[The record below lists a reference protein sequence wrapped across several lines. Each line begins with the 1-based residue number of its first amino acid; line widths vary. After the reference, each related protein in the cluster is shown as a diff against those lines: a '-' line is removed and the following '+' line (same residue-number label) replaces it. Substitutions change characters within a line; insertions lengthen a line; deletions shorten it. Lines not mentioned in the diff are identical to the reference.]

1 LQCTSA
7 WATRSVVSDTP
18 AATEL
23 LRALATVLGTLGARW
38 YVFGAQAV
46 LVWGR
51 PRLTGD
57 VDVTIFLDPEQ
68 PDPFVA
74 AMTELGFELRVADVD
89 DFVARTRVFP
99 FTHTASGLA
108 LDVVLGGPGLE
119 EEFLRTAR
127 PVDVGGVTV
136 PVIGPAELIV
146 TKVLAG
152 RPKDLDDVRGILLA
166 QGESLDLPRVR
177 RLLRALEAAL
187 DQSDLLPCFE
197 DQLRA
202 ARAAR

>member
-1 LQCTSA
+1 M
-7 WATRSVVSDTP
+7 SDTP
-18 AATEL
+18 VTTEL
-23 LRALATVLGTLGARW
+23 LRALAAVLGVFGARW

-57 VDVTIFLDPEQ
+57 VDVTMFLDPEE
-68 PDPFVA
+68 PEAFVT
-74 AMTELGFELRVADVD
+74 AMTQAGFDLRITNVH

-99 FTHTASGLA
+99 FTHAASGFA

-127 PVDVGGVTV
+127 RVDLGGVTV
-136 PVIGPAELIV
+136 PVIGPEELIV
-146 TKVLAG
+146 TKILAG
-152 RPKDLDDVRGILLA
+152 RSKDVDDVRGILAA
-166 QGESLDLPRVR
+166 QGERLDLQRIR
-177 RLLRALEAAL
+177 TLLRALEAAI

-197 DQLRA
+197 EQVRA
-202 ARAAR
+202 VRAGR

>member
-1 LQCTSA
+1 
-7 WATRSVVSDTP
+7 VSDTL
-18 AATEL
+18 ATTEL
-23 LRALATVLGTLGARW
+23 LQALGGVLGALGARW

-57 VDVTIFLDPEQ
+57 VDVTMFLDPET
-68 PDPFVA
+68 PDAFVA
-74 AMTELGFELRVADVD
+74 AMAPAGFDLRVANVR

-99 FTHTASGLA
+99 FTHSRTGLA

-127 PVDVGGVTV
+127 QVDVGGITV
-136 PVIGPAELIV
+136 PVIAPEELIV

-152 RPKDLDDVRGILLA
+152 RPKDLDDVRGILAA
-166 QGESLDLPRVR
+166 QGAALDLERVR
-177 RLLRALEAAL
+177 GLLRALEAAI
-187 DQSDLLPCFE
+187 DQSDLLPCLE
-197 DQLRA
+197 EQVRVV
-202 ARAAR
+202 RSRR

>member
-1 LQCTSA
+1 M
-7 WATRSVVSDTP
+7 SDTP
-18 AATEL
+18 ATTEL
-23 LRALATVLGTLGARW
+23 LGALGSVLEALGARW

-57 VDVTIFLDPEQ
+57 VDVTVFLDPD
-68 PDPFVA
+68 DPEAFVA
-74 AMTELGFELRVADVD
+74 AMAQAGFDLRVANVR
-89 DFVARTRVFP
+89 DFVARTRVLP
-99 FTHTASGLA
+99 FTHASSGLA
-108 LDVVLGGPGLE
+108 LDAVLGGPGLE

-136 PVIGPAELIV
+136 PVIAPEELIV

-152 RPKDLDDVRGILLA
+152 RVKDLDDVRGILVA
-166 QGESLDLPRVR
+166 QGEALDLQRVR
-177 RLLRALEAAL
+177 SLLRVLEAAI

-197 DQLRA
+197 EQLRR
-202 ARAAR
+202 ARSAR

>member
-1 LQCTSA
+1 
-7 WATRSVVSDTP
+7 VSDTP
-18 AATEL
+18 ATTEL
-23 LRALATVLGTLGARW
+23 LRALGAVLAALGARW

-57 VDVTIFLDPEQ
+57 VDVTMFLDPE
-68 PDPFVA
+68 DPEGFVA
-74 AMTELGFELRVADVD
+74 AMAPAGFELRVADVR
-89 DFVARTRVFP
+89 DFVARTRVLP
-99 FTHTASGLA
+99 FTHVASGLA

-127 PVDVGGVTV
+127 HVDVGGVTV
-136 PVIGPAELIV
+136 PVIGPEELIV

-152 RPKDLDDVRGILLA
+152 RAKDLDDVRGILVA
-166 QGESLDLPRVR
+166 QGATLDLQRVR
-177 RLLRALEAAL
+177 TLIRTLETAI

-197 DQLRA
+197 EQVRQV
-202 ARAAR
+202 RSRR